1 MQLSSHYPRQEVDYS
16 IEYQPEPS
24 FQSPV
29 APLDHHQVQLG
40 DQLIAL
46 VNDYL
51 GFEANRHPG
60 MLRSVPALWDA
71 KKVDLE
77 PCLEAGGRLEE
88 AVGFV
93 PENVDHVHTL

>member
-1 MQLSSHYPRQEVDYS
+1 MTIQSNTSQSLHF
-16 IEYQPEPS
+16 

-29 APLDHHQVQLG
+29 APLDHHQAQLG